1 MIYLRLFAAF
11 AKVGILGFGGGLAI
25 VRLIYDSIQPFMEMS
40 QEMFANIVAISQITP
55 GPLAVNTATYVGYI
69 AAGIGGAA
77 VATLGVVLPEFIIM
91 SVVVRMITR
100 FKDSKWVNGA
110 LSGIRPA
117 TIGLIGAAAIMLI
130 TPAVAGEGRLGRGL
144 LAKLG
149 VDLTQGFAAGF
160 FGLPVDIVSL
170 VLLALTVVLMVR
182 YKKSPIFVLLL
193 MGCLGAVLGV

>member
-11 AKVGILGFGGGLAI
+11 AKVGLLGFGGGLAI
-25 VRLIYDSIQPFMEMS
+25 VRLIYDSIQPFMSMS
-40 QEMFANIVAISQITP
+40 REMFANIVAISQITP

-69 AAGIGGAA
+69 AAGVGGAA

-117 TIGLIGAAAIMLI
+117 TIGLIGAAAVMLI
-130 TPAVAGEGRLGRGL
+130 APAVAGEGRLGRGL

-149 VDLTQGFAAGF
+149 VDMTKGFAAGF